1 MTAHTMVYNIKE
13 QHKEAK
19 NRANMHD
26 DERGEGTDDRSVHV
40 RPTARS
46 LFPAAVVCGT
56 YVTDFY

>member
-1 MTAHTMVYNIKE
+1 MVYNIKE